1 MTNGIELDVFAVKDG
16 LRYKVNTISINDV
29 SKILTDSIMDGIGKV
44 IGIDN
49 KGEEN
54 NEHSNNM

>member
-1 MTNGIELDVFAVKDG
+1 MGNKIELDVFVVKDG

-54 NEHSNNM
+54 NEHTDNM